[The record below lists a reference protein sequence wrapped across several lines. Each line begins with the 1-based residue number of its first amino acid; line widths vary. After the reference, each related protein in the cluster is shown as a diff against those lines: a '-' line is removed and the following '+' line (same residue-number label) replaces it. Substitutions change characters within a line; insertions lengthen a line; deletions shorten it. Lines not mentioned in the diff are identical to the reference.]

1 MSSGAGPQGDDRKPK
16 LVKNFNEFLS
26 FAAMNRSRISDRL
39 NNKRITSSLDSTG
52 STVTITTGSSITVDD
67 DSTET
72 IEYDELKPKP
82 LIKLTKSSFDDSD
95 SSSVGVA
102 DSFTAVSRSSDN
114 SSFIVD
120 DSSVSVSPVHQPL
133 QEIDISNGEEDEESE
148 KLQFQQQQ
156 TQDGSSPD
164 DSQEYFPMT
173 TSMTR
178 ELRLELENL
187 DRHVFG
193 TDFHSQQ
200 RFYTLGGCI
209 DLDTPPES
217 VDSIKAFTQTEPIS
231 YRKLNQ
237 NGSGDAMEIQSVDE
251 ICDLKELSSTD
262 VVRYREKKRPISDI
276 DIDSKRVSTSSANAD
291 IFVWENP
298 LHQVESPLSTG
309 GGELSL
315 CRPLTTMIER
325 SATTPDEHP
334 ELEYDGEIIVETGAG
349 KKSVTPIRLIRRTGD
364 HSNSTSNRNSM
375 VLLDSDS
382 DDSPEKPPVVGFRFH
397 PNNPFYEENFSGP
410 IRIPAKMATASPF
423 EGTLDIPQTT
433 NIAGSCNSFEEA
445 SEASKVDLAIQQ
457 PSVNVPTNVAVP
469 ENADSIKVAGVLP
482 PPHEFGGG
490 NPFLMFLC
498 LTILLQHRDYIMKTG
513 MDYNEMAMHF
523 DKMVRKHNV
532 VRVLNQARQM
542 YAEYR
547 RMYMQQ
553 QQQRSNGGSASMSSS
568 MYGNLGGDATKMVSN
583 GTVQP
588 RRNTT
593 SGLTFIT

>member
-1 MSSGAGPQGDDRKPK
+1 M
-16 LVKNFNEFLS
+16 KNFNEFLS

-39 NNKRITSSLDSTG
+39 NNKRIASSLDSTG
-52 STVTITTGSSITVDD
+52 STVTITTGSSFTVDD

-72 IEYDELKPKP
+72 LEYDELKPKP

-95 SSSVGVA
+95 SSSIGVA
-102 DSFTAVSRSSDN
+102 DSFTAVSRSSEN

-133 QEIDISNGEEDEESE
+133 QEEIDVVKEDEEENGSN
-148 KLQFQQQQ
+148 QFQLQI
-156 TQDGSSPD
+156 QDGSSPD

-193 TDFHSQQ
+193 TDFHNQQ

-209 DLDTPPES
+209 ELDTPPES
-217 VDSIKAFTQTEPIS
+217 VDSIKTFAQAQPIS

-237 NGSGDAMEIQSVDE
+237 NGSGDALEMQSLDE
-251 ICDLKELSSTD
+251 ICALKEVPSID
-262 VVRYREKKRPISDI
+262 VVRYREKKRPKSDI
-276 DIDSKRVSTSSANAD
+276 DIDSKRVSSSSANAD
-291 IFVWENP
+291 VFVWENP

-309 GGELSL
+309 GGELSQV
-315 CRPLTTMIER
+315 RPLTTMIER
-325 SATTPDEHP
+325 TATTPDEYP
-334 ELEYDGEIIVETGAG
+334 ELEYDGEIIVETGMG
-349 KKSVTPIRLIRRTGD
+349 KKSVTPIRLVRRTGD
-364 HSNSTSNRNSM
+364 QSNCNSNRNSM
-375 VLLDSDS
+375 ILPESDS
-382 DDSPEKPPVVGFRFH
+382 DDSPDRSPAVNFRFH
-397 PNNPFYEENFSGP
+397 PNNPFYEANCTEP
-410 IRIPAKMATASPF
+410 MRIQTTSSPP
-423 EGTLDIPQTT
+423 EGTLHIPQTT
-433 NIAGSCNSFEEA
+433 NMAGSSNSFEEA
-445 SEASKVDLAIQQ
+445 AEASKIDLAIQQ
-457 PSVNVPTNVAVP
+457 PSVNVPTSATGLDGV
-469 ENADSIKVAGVLP
+469 ESIKVAGVLP

-498 LTILLQHRDYIMKTG
+498 LTILLQHRDYIIKTG

-547 RMYMQQ
+547 KLYLQEQQ
-553 QQQRSNGGSASMSSS
+553 QHQQLQQQRASAGSASMSSS
-568 MYGNLGGDATKMVSN
+568 MYGNLGGGGAAN
-583 GTVQP
+583 LIGTMSGTAHP

-593 SGLTFIT
+593 SGVTFTT